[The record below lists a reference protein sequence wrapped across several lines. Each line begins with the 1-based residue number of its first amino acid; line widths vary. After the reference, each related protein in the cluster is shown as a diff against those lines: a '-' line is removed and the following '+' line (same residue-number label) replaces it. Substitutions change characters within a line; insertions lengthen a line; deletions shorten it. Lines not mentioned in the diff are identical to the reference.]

1 MGSRS
6 GSITVPLCRNWNYP
20 TSDPT
25 FRLQIGSHAQVPDE
39 YITLQEETLGVR
51 RDSVLVGFAL
61 GGLLISSFPSIG
73 LRVLQRRLGWLGM
86 GFLGREIGLRV
97 D

>member
-51 RDSVLVGFAL
+51 RDSVLVGVRI
-61 GGLLISSFPSIG
+61 GGIIDFEFPVYRSSSSTTAAWVA
-73 LRVLQRRLGWLGM
+73 RY
-86 GFLGREIGLRV
+86 GFSRS
-97 D
+97 